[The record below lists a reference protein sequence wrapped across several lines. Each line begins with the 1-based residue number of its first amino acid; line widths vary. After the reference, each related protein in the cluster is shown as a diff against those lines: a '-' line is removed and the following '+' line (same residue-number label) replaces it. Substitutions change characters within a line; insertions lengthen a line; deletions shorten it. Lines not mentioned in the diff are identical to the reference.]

1 MPICFASRPETGIQA
16 DMTNNSTRRDFLAA
30 SAAVLTAQT
39 VALEAPA
46 NAARPSQLPFLW
58 GAATSGHLVEG
69 NNTNSDI
76 WFLENIRPTKFG
88 VRSGD
93 ACDSY
98 HRYEEDIH
106 SLKSFGLNCYRFSVE
121 WARIE
126 PSPGAFSNAEL
137 SYYKR
142 VIDTC
147 HKYDVHPI
155 VSFNHF
161 SCPQWFSSS
170 GGWTKPESADLFA
183 RYCDQTARHLAEG
196 IHMATTLNEPQ
207 VKRIQHWLPNFTTSA
222 SLSILERHREAA
234 RAASGSPEYMAF
246 HLADDDIVLPNLIK
260 AHEVGYAAIKSVA
273 PKLPVG
279 VSLAIIDYQAE
290 GPQSRLSEVRDYVNG
305 AWLKAAADTC
315 DFVGVQNYGRD
326 LIGAAGVL
334 PTPPAVERNMLTQQY
349 YPAALGNVVKYV
361 HEATGKPIL
370 VSENGIATRDDTQR
384 IRYIDDALIGLRS
397 VMNEG
402 VPVLGYIHWSLL
414 DNFEW
419 SLGFAPTFGLVAV
432 DRGTFQRTPKP
443 SARHLGQKAHEWK

>member
-1 MPICFASRPETGIQA
+1 
-16 DMTNNSTRRDFLAA
+16 MTNNSTRRDFLAGGT
-30 SAAVLTAQT
+30 AVLTARAS
-39 VALEAPA
+39 ALNTPA
-46 NAARPSQLPFLW
+46 KAARSFQLPFLW
-58 GAATSGHLVEG
+58 GAATSGHQIEG

-98 HRYEEDIH
+98 HRYEEDIRL
-106 SLKSFGLNCYRFSVE
+106 LKSFGLNCYRFSVE

-126 PSPGAFSNAEL
+126 PSPGQFSNGEL
-137 SYYKR
+137 SYYKK

-147 HKYDVHPI
+147 HRYGVHPI
-155 VSFNHF
+155 VTFNHF
-161 SCPQWFSSS
+161 SCPQWFSSW
-170 GGWTKPESADLFA
+170 GGWTKPDSADLFA

-207 VKRIQHWLPNFTTSA
+207 VRRIQHWIPGFTTSA
-222 SLSILERHREAA
+222 SLSLQDRHRQAA
-234 RAASGSPEYMAF
+234 RAASGSAEYMAF

-260 AHEVGYAAIKSVA
+260 AHKVGYAAIKAVA

-290 GPQSRLSEVRDYVNG
+290 GSQSRLSEVRDYVDR
-305 AWLKAAADTC
+305 AWLEAAADTC

-326 LIGAAGVL
+326 LVGAAGIL
-334 PTPPAVERNMLTQQY
+334 PTPPSVERNMLNQQY
-349 YPAALGNVVKYV
+349 YPAALGNAVRYV

-370 VSENGIATRDDTQR
+370 VSENGIATKDDTQR

-397 VMNEG
+397 VMNGG
-402 VPVLGYIHWSLL
+402 VPVLGYVHWSLL

-432 DRGTFQRTPKP
+432 DRVTFRRTPKP
-443 SARHLGQKAHEWK
+443 SALHLGHKAREWK